1 MDRTKDWRQYQI
13 GIGHKNSLELYKTV
27 DKNERFYTKRH
38 WEGVRTNGLPAA
50 VLPYAKRIVDFK
62 VAMVMSD
69 RVSMTFTPQG
79 VSDDANDELSLL
91 QRKIASQLTDYAR
104 TVAENTKFDEMNSNG
119 LLDGAISGDMVSFWF
134 WDETIDAGN
143 GIMGDINGH
152 LVDNVNVFLGD
163 VNTPEINNVHGPVQP
178 YVIIAFRKNVKE
190 VRDEFRRE
198 AEKRGMSE
206 DEIEAEIENITPD
219 NETGNQAGDRAK
231 IELNEDEESGKCIVL
246 LKMWRELVDEFEEV
260 QQETVDPITGEI
272 VAESVK
278 VSKGK
283 RWHIMAR
290 KSTQYVVIRDTWDTG
305 LHRYPVAWMNWD
317 IRKGSCHG
325 EAEMTSLIQNQ
336 VIIDKLASMIA
347 LWIYRHGFTRMI
359 YDKSRI
365 TSISNDITQAIAVND
380 AASAGGVGAVAQYM
394 QPAQLSAAVQSFFT
408 MFITLTKEAA
418 GANESIL
425 GEAAP
430 TNTSAI
436 IVNSKNAA
444 VPLNN
449 IKQRFYRYIEDVGL
463 IWLDFWMSKYTQYTD
478 RQIEITKDG
487 VKQVITLDTETLKQM
502 RLKLRIDV
510 SPSSPFDEA
519 AQQQTL
525 DNLLAQQHITFVE
538 WLERVKKGIIPDK
551 EGLIDARTSAEAQ
564 QKAQDRQIM
573 YELMA
578 REMERIQPMLP
589 PEAQNQLR
597 MLQRNDPAAYETQVK
612 QLILEAGRQPRP
624 YAMNVEGGG
633 GA

>member
-50 VLPYAKRIVDFK
+50 VLPYAKRVVDFK
-62 VAMVMSD
+62 VAMVTSD

-119 LLDGAISGDMVSFWF
+119 LLDAAISGDMVSFWF
-134 WDETIDAGN
+134 WDESIDAGN

-163 VNTPEINNVHGPVQP
+163 VNTPEINNVYGPVQP
-178 YVIIAFRKNVKE
+178 YIIIAFRKNVKE

-246 LKMWRELVDEFEEV
+246 LKMWREYRD
-260 QQETVDPITGEI
+260 
-272 VAESVK
+272 
-278 VSKGK
+278 GK
-283 RWHIMAR
+283 WHIMAR
-290 KSTQYVVIRDTWDTG
+290 RSTEYVVIRDTWDTG

-463 IWLDFWMSKYTQYTD
+463 IWLDFWMSKYTQYNG
-478 RQIEITKDG
+478 RQIEITRDG
-487 VKQVITLDTETLKQM
+487 VKQVITLDTEILKQM
-502 RLKLRIDV
+502 RLKLRIDI

-551 EGLIDARTSAEAQ
+551 EGLIEARTGEEARRRAENEQ
-564 QKAQDRQIM
+564 FMWEIM
-573 YELMA
+573 AKEMREIEPTLPDEA
-578 REMERIQPMLP
+578 R
-589 PEAQNQLR
+589 NQLQ
-597 MLQRNDPAAYETQVK
+597 MLQRNDPMAYEEQAK
-612 QLILEAGRQPRP
+612 ALIREHIRQPRP
-624 YAMNVEGGG
+624 YAYNVEGGG
-633 GA
+633 AA

>member
-91 QRKIASQLTDYAR
+91 QRKIAAQLTDYAR
-104 TVAENTKFDEMNSNG
+104 TVAENTKFDEMNANG
-119 LLDGAISGDMVSFWF
+119 LLDAAISGDMVSFWF
-134 WDETIDAGN
+134 WDESIDAGN

-163 VNTPEINNVHGPVQP
+163 VNTPEINNVYGPVQP
-178 YVIIAFRKNVKE
+178 YIIIAFRKNVKE

-246 LKMWRELVDEFEEV
+246 LKMWREYRD
-260 QQETVDPITGEI
+260 
-272 VAESVK
+272 
-278 VSKGK
+278 GK
-283 RWHIMAR
+283 WHIMAR
-290 KSTQYVVIRDTWDTG
+290 RSTEYVVIRDTWDTG

-380 AASAGGVGAVAQYM
+380 AASVGGVGAVAQYM
-394 QPAQLSAAVQSFFT
+394 QPAQLSAAVQSFFA

-487 VKQVITLDTETLKQM
+487 VKQVVTLDTETLKNM

-519 AQQQTL
+519 AQQQAL

-551 EGLIDARTSAEAQ
+551 EGLIEARTGEEARRRAENEQ
-564 QKAQDRQIM
+564 FMWEIM
-573 YELMA
+573 AKEMREIEPTLPDEA
-578 REMERIQPMLP
+578 R
-589 PEAQNQLR
+589 NQLQ
-597 MLQRNDPAAYETQVK
+597 MLQRNDPMAYEEQAK
-612 QLILEAGRQPRP
+612 ALIREHIRQPRP

-633 GA
+633 VV

>member
-62 VAMVMSD
+62 VAMVTSD

-134 WDETIDAGN
+134 WDESIDAGN

-163 VNTPEINNVHGPVQP
+163 VNTPEINNVYGPVQP
-178 YVIIAFRKNVKE
+178 YIIIAFRKNVKE

-206 DEIEAEIENITPD
+206 DEIEAETENITPD

-246 LKMWRELVDEFEEV
+246 LKMWREYRD
-260 QQETVDPITGEI
+260 
-272 VAESVK
+272 
-278 VSKGK
+278 GK
-283 RWHIMAR
+283 WHIMAR
-290 KSTQYVVIRDTWDTG
+290 RSTEYVVIRDTWDTG

-325 EAEMTSLIQNQ
+325 EAEITSLIQNQ

-380 AASAGGVGAVAQYM
+380 AASAGGVGSVAQYM

-525 DNLLAQQHITFVE
+525 DNLLAQDRITFVE

-551 EGLIDARTSAEAQ
+551 EGLIEARTGEEAQ
-564 QKAQDRQIM
+564 RRAENEQFMWEIM
-573 YELMA
+573 AKEMREIEPTLPDEA
-578 REMERIQPMLP
+578 R
-589 PEAQNQLR
+589 NQLQ
-597 MLQRNDPAAYETQVK
+597 MLQRNDPTAYEEQTK
-612 QLILEAGRQPRP
+612 ALIRERIRQPRP

>member
-1 MDRTKDWRQYQI
+1 MDR
-13 GIGHKNSLELYKTV
+13 SS
-27 DKNERFYTKRH
+27 
-38 WEGVRTNGLPAA
+38 
-50 VLPYAKRIVDFK
+50 PYI
-62 VAMVMSD
+62 
-69 RVSMTFTPQG
+69 
-79 VSDDANDELSLL
+79 
-91 QRKIASQLTDYAR
+91 
-104 TVAENTKFDEMNSNG
+104 
-119 LLDGAISGDMVSFWF
+119 
-134 WDETIDAGN
+134 
-143 GIMGDINGH
+143 
-152 LVDNVNVFLGD
+152 
-163 VNTPEINNVHGPVQP
+163 
-178 YVIIAFRKNVKE
+178 IIAFRKNVKE

-246 LKMWRELVDEFEEV
+246 LKMWREYRD
-260 QQETVDPITGEI
+260 
-272 VAESVK
+272 
-278 VSKGK
+278 GK
-283 RWHIMAR
+283 WHIMAR
-290 KSTQYVVIRDTWDTG
+290 RSTEYVVIRDTWDTG

-525 DNLLAQQHITFVE
+525 DNLLAQQQITFVE

-551 EGLIDARTSAEAQ
+551 EGLIEARTGEEAQ
-564 QKAQDRQIM
+564 RRA
-573 YELMA
+573 EN
-578 REMERIQPMLP
+578 
-589 PEAQNQLR
+589 EAIHVGDNGEG
-597 MLQRNDPAAYETQVK
+597 N
-612 QLILEAGRQPRP
+612 AGD
-624 YAMNVEGGG
+624 
-633 GA
+633 

>member
-1 MDRTKDWRQYQI
+1 LDRTKDWRQYQI

-91 QRKIASQLTDYAR
+91 QRKIAAQLTDYAR
-104 TVAENTKFDEMNSNG
+104 TVAENTKFDEMNSKG
-119 LLDGAISGDMVSFWF
+119 LLDAAISGDMVSFWF
-134 WDETIDAGN
+134 WDESIDAGN

-163 VNTPEINNVHGPVQP
+163 VNTPEINNVYGPVQP
-178 YVIIAFRKNVKE
+178 YIIIAFRKNVKE

-246 LKMWRELVDEFEEV
+246 LKMWREYRD
-260 QQETVDPITGEI
+260 
-272 VAESVK
+272 
-278 VSKGK
+278 GK
-283 RWHIMAR
+283 WHIMAR
-290 KSTQYVVIRDTWDTG
+290 RSTEYVVIRDTWDTG

-394 QPAQLSAAVQSFFT
+394 QPAQLSAAVQTFFT

-487 VKQVITLDTETLKQM
+487 VKQVVTLDTETLKNM

-519 AQQQTL
+519 AQQQAL

-551 EGLIDARTSAEAQ
+551 EGLIEARTGEEARRRAENEQ
-564 QKAQDRQIM
+564 FMWEIM
-573 YELMA
+573 AKEMREIEPTLPDEA
-578 REMERIQPMLP
+578 R
-589 PEAQNQLR
+589 NQLQ
-597 MLQRNDPAAYETQVK
+597 MLQRNDPMAYEEQAK
-612 QLILEAGRQPRP
+612 ALIREHIRQPRP

-633 GA
+633 VV

>member
-62 VAMVMSD
+62 VAMVTSD

-79 VSDDANDELSLL
+79 VSDDANDELSFL

-119 LLDGAISGDMVSFWF
+119 LLDAAISGDMVSFWF
-134 WDETIDAGN
+134 WDESIDAGN

-163 VNTPEINNVHGPVQP
+163 VNTPEINNVYGPVQP
-178 YVIIAFRKNVKE
+178 YIIIAFRKNVKE

-246 LKMWRELVDEFEEV
+246 LKMWREYRD
-260 QQETVDPITGEI
+260 
-272 VAESVK
+272 
-278 VSKGK
+278 GK
-283 RWHIMAR
+283 WHIMAR
-290 KSTQYVVIRDTWDTG
+290 RSTEYVVIRDTWDTG

-325 EAEMTSLIQNQ
+325 EAEITSLIQNQ

-525 DNLLAQQHITFVE
+525 DNLLAQDRITFVE

-551 EGLIDARTSAEAQ
+551 EGLIEARTGEEARRRAENEQ
-564 QKAQDRQIM
+564 FMWEIM
-573 YELMA
+573 AKEMREIEPTLPDEA
-578 REMERIQPMLP
+578 R
-589 PEAQNQLR
+589 NQLR
-597 MLQRNDPAAYETQVK
+597 MLQRNDPMAYEEQAK
-612 QLILEAGRQPRP
+612 ALIREHIRQPRP